1 MGGRYKGW
9 LAGGVILFAST
20 GARAGDGKPAA
31 DNKTA
36 AADSKPAGDAKP
48 FPPCTTTPTDA
59 DRKAAQGAFQAGHG
73 SFNEGDYPTAI
84 TYWRDAYRR
93 DCTAHLLLVNLARA
107 YELQGQRPEAL
118 AALETYLERKPD
130 ASDADQIRRRIDN
143 LKTQIAAAQTAAPP
157 PPPTPAPAPA
167 APPPAAEA
175 QAKTGSRSA
184 VPLVIAGVGG
194 AVALVGLLVVGG
206 GAAKVADAEK
216 KCPDRQN
223 CPPDV
228 AQMGNDG
235 RNQQKAGGFL
245 TVTGLLVGAGGLIW
259 YFVSSPSGRTADA
272 PHGLTVGRT
281 EVTPAVGS
289 GFTGVQFAGSF

>member
-1 MGGRYKGW
+1 V
-9 LAGGVILFAST
+9 GGVILLAST

-31 DNKTA
+31 ESKA
-36 AADSKPAGDAKP
+36 AASDSKPAGDAKL

-59 DRKAAQGAFQAGHG
+59 DRKAAQGAFTAGHG

-130 ASDADQIRRRIDN
+130 ASDADQIRRRVDN
-143 LKTQIAAAQTAAPP
+143 LKTQIAQSATTAAPP
-157 PPPTPAPAPA
+157 PPTPAPAPAPA

-184 VPLVIAGVGG
+184 VPIIVAGVGG
-194 AVALVGLLVVGG
+194 ALTLVGIAVTLG
-206 GAAKVADAEK
+206 GAAKVSDAEK

-245 TVTGLLVGAGGLIW
+245 AVTGLVVGAGGLIW
-259 YFVSSPSGRTADA
+259 YFVSSPSSKTADA
-272 PHGLTVGRT
+272 PHPLMVGRT

-289 GFTGVQFAGSF
+289 GFAGVQLAGSF